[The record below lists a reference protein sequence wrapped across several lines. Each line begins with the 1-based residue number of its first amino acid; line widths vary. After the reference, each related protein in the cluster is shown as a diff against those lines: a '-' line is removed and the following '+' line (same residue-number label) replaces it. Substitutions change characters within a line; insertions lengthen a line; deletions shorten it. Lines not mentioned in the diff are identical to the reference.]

1 MRSLKQNIGNEER
14 RSGELQSSVKL
25 LESRIDLLEKE
36 KKDVSALLEKKSA
49 ELDAQRKQTEETE
62 ANLRDMIDIKHQL
75 LVANDMLAAVK
86 AQRQDLF
93 AEVEKEKSERTEL
106 QQKLLIS
113 EETLRQF
120 ENDQQID
127 RKNIR
132 ALMAEIDVL
141 KDELKKNS
149 RDSRFLDEPEELDWL
164 VPTRPDTPEEIA
176 RKKAEKKQADQQAQ
190 LDAVAQT
197 VSILVIDKGRMKL
210 KDAGL
215 PDIVLENT
223 PKYLRRSKVP
233 VVKAKVGPKIMTLM
247 CDAQVY
253 PLIPVK
259 KEVKAT
265 ISGIYITAV
274 KGVRGPLDVPEKK
287 KGFFARLRNK

>member
-1 MRSLKQNIGNEER
+1 MKTFTI
-14 RSGELQSSVKL
+14 V
-25 LESRIDLLEKE
+25 
-36 KKDVSALLEKKSA
+36 
-49 ELDAQRKQTEETE
+49 
-62 ANLRDMIDIKHQL
+62 L
-75 LVANDMLAAVK
+75 LVILVI
-86 AQRQDLF
+86 
-93 AEVEKEKSERTEL
+93 
-106 QQKLLIS
+106 LIV
-113 EETLRQF
+113 
-120 ENDQQID
+120 
-127 RKNIR
+127 
-132 ALMAEIDVL
+132 ACVVL
-141 KDELKKNS
+141 Y
-149 RDSRFLDEPEELDWL
+149 F
-164 VPTRPDTPEEIA
+164 VG
-176 RKKAEKKQADQQAQ
+176 KKAEKKQADQQAQ

-210 KDAGL
+210 KEAGL
-215 PDIVLENT
+215 PDIVIENT
-223 PKYLRRSKVP
+223 PKYLRRSKIP